1 MKRKRKDEEEEKSG
15 LWRSAAKTEAD
26 SWWVAKRD
34 QKVGQPAVVPVVAV
48 DPWKRWAGGGGKREG
63 EGKGERESR
72 VVDERVAERANE
84 RKYERVR
91 RIEKERE

>member
-1 MKRKRKDEEEEKSG
+1 MKKKRKNEEEEKSG
-15 LWRSAAKTEAD
+15 LRRGAAKTEAD

-48 DPWKRWAGGGGKREG
+48 DPWKRWAGGGRGR

-84 RKYERVR
+84 RKNERVR
-91 RIEKERE
+91 RMEKERE